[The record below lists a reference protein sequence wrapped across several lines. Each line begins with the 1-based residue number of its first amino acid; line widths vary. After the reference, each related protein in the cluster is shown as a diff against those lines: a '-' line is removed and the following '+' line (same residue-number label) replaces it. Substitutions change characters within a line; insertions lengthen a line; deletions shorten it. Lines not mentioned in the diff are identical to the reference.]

1 MARIGEDVSER
12 LDAIPAQ
19 VRVLV
24 TRRPKYRKRRL
35 RPIDIAGSVLAGEEG
50 ASS

>member
-1 MARIGEDVSER
+1 MLTR
-12 LDAIPAQ
+12 LEMEAVILRLSSVQ
-19 VRVLV
+19 G
-24 TRRPKYRKRRL
+24 KRRL

>member
-1 MARIGEDVSER
+1 MS
-12 LDAIPAQ
+12 DA
-19 VRVLV
+19 
-24 TRRPKYRKRRL
+24 KHEERKRRL